1 MHDVL
6 HSLAGRVRGRVS
18 DFISRSKHRY
28 YWHVT
33 RNPTSHRRFA
43 AAPPTLNEVQRR
55 VCRELTR
62 IGIAFIAA
70 SSLGL
75 DDDSWSQLASDVDDF
90 ASSDRVKHRIEQFQ
104 RDIGHHP
111 MGGDDYMV
119 KMFPEG
125 PTFPLSHPL
134 IQLGV
139 RGPILDV
146 VNSYLGMWTKLI
158 YTDVWHT
165 IPEHASAR
173 IGSQNWHRDPED
185 RQVLKV
191 YLYFNEVDQ
200 TAGPMEYVPNSAPG
214 LLYGDVYRWTPHAR
228 QHRYP
233 PEPEFNRK
241 FAGVE
246 RLLCTGSPGTL
257 IFCNT
262 DGFHRG
268 GIATARPRI
277 LATWTFVTPA
287 SIGITSRRRFTL
299 SPTEGYMDLSPA
311 ARFALS

>member
-1 MHDVL
+1 MYDVL

-18 DFISRSKHRY
+18 DFVSRSKHRY
-28 YWHVT
+28 YWHVS
-33 RNPTSHRRFA
+33 RNPQSRKKFVTTR
-43 AAPPTLNEVQRR
+43 PTLSEVQQR
-55 VCRELTR
+55 VCRDLMR
-62 IGIAFIAA
+62 VGIAFIAA
-70 SSLGL
+70 SSIGI
-75 DDDSWSQLASDVDDF
+75 DPEAWSQLASDVDDF
-90 ASSDRVKHRIEQFQ
+90 AGSERVKNRIEQFQ
-104 RDIGHHP
+104 REVGHRR

-125 PTFPLSHPL
+125 PTFSLKHPL
-134 IQLGV
+134 VRIGV
-139 RGPILDV
+139 SAPILNV
-146 VNSYLGMWTKLI
+146 VNSYMGLWTKLI

-165 IPEHASAR
+165 IPANPGER

-185 RQVLKV
+185 RQVMKV
-191 YLYFNEVDQ
+191 YLYFNEVDD

-214 LLYGDVYRWTPHAR
+214 QLYGGVYRWTPHAR

-233 PEPEFNRK
+233 PESEFNRK

-246 RLLCTGSPGTL
+246 RLRCTGSPGTL
-257 IFCNT
+257 IFCDT

-299 SPTEGYMDLSPA
+299 SPTDDYSDLSPA